1 MRCCDKPNNDA
12 KDPVCGMTVDPA
24 KAAGTV
30 EHRGANFY
38 FCGQGCATK
47 FRSDPEKYLKP
58 SAPSLVSLGGG
69 ARTVIDPVCGMSVVI
84 GPAAEHLVLAGDD
97 YWFCG
102 AGCRALFAP

>member
-1 MRCCDKPNNDA
+1 MCCCDKPNNDA

-58 SAPSLVSLGGG
+58 SVPSLPGLVSSERRH
-69 ARTVIDPVCGMSVVI
+69 ACCDPILC
-84 GPAAEHLVLAGDD
+84 AG
-97 YWFCG
+97 
-102 AGCRALFAP
+102 